1 MTSFE
6 DDHKISLG
14 VVADMIEFGA
24 SNTYIFK
31 ISDTLNNTFSNS
43 VTRSSS
49 YMIQKETVEH
59 YQNNTSQPIYVIR
72 GTRQKFKAY
81 ITYRY
86 QYNYSVTKKG
96 VHFLGK
102 DTVYTYNL
110 DNVKCISTNI
120 TLVPVDLPYYK
131 VSYYSYDYDNRKNYI
146 GATETTMLYL

>member
-1 MTSFE
+1 M
-6 DDHKISLG
+6 
-14 VVADMIEFGA
+14 
-24 SNTYIFK
+24 SN
-31 ISDTLNNTFSNS
+31 
-43 VTRSSS
+43 
-49 YMIQKETVEH
+49 Q
-59 YQNNTSQPIYVIR
+59 IYDIR

-86 QYNYSVTKKG
+86 QCNYSVTKKG